1 MQGHSLTCPPHHI
14 QVTMATVKK
23 ARKARCAMLFA
34 DFVCVLALFH
44 FYKPALTAAAMQSLV
59 HRFRLSMQQF
69 SPVQLCISITL
80 MLVCLG

>member
-1 MQGHSLTCPPHHI
+1 
-14 QVTMATVKK
+14 
-23 ARKARCAMLFA
+23 MLFA